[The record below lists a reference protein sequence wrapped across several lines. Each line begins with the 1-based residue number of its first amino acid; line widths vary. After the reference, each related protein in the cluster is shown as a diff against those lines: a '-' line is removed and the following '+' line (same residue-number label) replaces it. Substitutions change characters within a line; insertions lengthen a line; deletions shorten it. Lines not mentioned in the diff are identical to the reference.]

1 MCCVAC
7 GEPPLLLAGSVHSA
21 VRRAI
26 EAAREDRFKNWA
38 SHNEKLDTRYFELD
52 TPASMEKV
60 RSLCGLDSIETY
72 LKHRINQSAASLRG
86 NL

>member
-1 MCCVAC
+1 M
-7 GEPPLLLAGSVHSA
+7 LLAGSVHSA
-21 VRRAI
+21 VRHAI

-38 SHNEKLDTRYFELD
+38 CHNEVLDTRYFELD

-60 RSLCGLDSIETY
+60 KTLCGLDNVETY
-72 LKHRINQSAASLRG
+72 LKHRITQTTASSRG